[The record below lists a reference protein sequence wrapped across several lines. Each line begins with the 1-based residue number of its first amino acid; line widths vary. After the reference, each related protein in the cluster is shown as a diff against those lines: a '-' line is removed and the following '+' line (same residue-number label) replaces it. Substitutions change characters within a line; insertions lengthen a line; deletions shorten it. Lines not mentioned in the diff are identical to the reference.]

1 MDLKEFFESAT
12 VLAAAV
18 GAGLLAAV
26 QRVVKSVGATRLQHA
41 ADSAQLSI
49 IDGLRVEMVRMH
61 EQNGKLARLVNDLQL
76 EVIQLREEN
85 SELRSTVND
94 LRDKMQQLSDS
105 PATRSTP
112 L

>member
-1 MDLKEFFESAT
+1 MDAKELFESAT

-18 GAGLLAAV
+18 GAGALAVV
-26 QRVVKSVGATRLQHA
+26 QRVVKAVGATRLQHA

-85 SELRSTVND
+85 SELRSTVNE
-94 LRDKMQQLSDS
+94 LRDKMQHLSN
-105 PATRSTP
+105 PNRSTP
-112 L
+112 S

>member
-1 MDLKEFFESAT
+1 MELPKSFEEFSL
-12 VLAAAV
+12 LAAAL
-18 GAGLLAAV
+18 GAGTLAVV
-26 QRVVKSVGATRLQHA
+26 QRVVKAVGATRLQHA

-76 EVIQLREEN
+76 EVIQLRDEN

-94 LRDKMQQLSDS
+94 LRDKMQQLSGS
-105 PATRSTP
+105 SSTRSSP